1 MPLAKPTAVLA
12 FTGAFKKDPARGR
25 ARAGEPQPRARL
37 AEEPPAHLD
46 ADSAGVWAEI
56 MAVVPLDVLGNCDA
70 LAVEVAARL
79 TVRMRT
85 MEPEDF
91 NAAIFTQLMRAL
103 GELGMSPLGRVKI
116 KMTDFGDGRED
127 GKTGNAFADL

>member
-1 MPLAKPTAVLA
+1 
-12 FTGAFKKDPARGR
+12 
-25 ARAGEPQPRARL
+25 
-37 AEEPPAHLD
+37 
-46 ADSAGVWAEI
+46 